1 MQVNNFGKFI
11 PDLVVETLKK
21 SIYRIDTPRNYWVG
35 INDEPRNN
43 LELYTLK
50 SVRVLFPDI
59 PWDKVH
65 GLEWWYHIGKTIRGV
80 NPHFDCD
87 EQRKMRDKVI
97 TTPMGCSINY
107 LTDSLE
113 APTVITNVE
122 PDWYPGDRFYRPTE
136 VTYSFPGKGKTITF
150 RPKYLHGIKTAELK
164 SDRIT
169 LMCNVWHY
177 RPDET
182 VRVSLVEDLANFE
195 LFPVEPTPPALY
207 SGATQPFPFPYFGGS
222 STLPYP
228 SSHSL
233 FDTLTVPV
241 SQVG

>member
-1 MQVNNFGKFI
+1 MDIKDFGKAI
-11 PDLVVETLKK
+11 PDEVVALLKK
-21 SIYRIDTPRNYWVG
+21 SIYKVDTPRNYWVG
-35 INDEPRNN
+35 INDTPRNN

-50 SVRVLFPDI
+50 SVKNLFPEI
-59 PWDKVH
+59 PQEKIH

-97 TTPMGCSINY
+97 TTPLGCSINY

-122 PDWYPGDRFYRPTE
+122 PDWYPGERFHKPTT

-150 RPKYLHGIKTAELK
+150 NSRYLHGIKTAELK

-182 VRVSLVEDLANFE
+182 VRVALVEDLVDFE
-195 LFPVEPTPPALY
+195 LPAATPKPPETYEGTVE
-207 SGATQPFPFPYFGGS
+207 PFPFEYFGGRA
-222 STLPYP
+222 TLPYP
-228 SSHSL
+228 KDRKLFQTLSL
-233 FDTLTVPV
+233 
-241 SQVG
+241 SAY